1 MEVNMNIE
9 FDSTS
14 MEEINDSIGSNTTL
28 EYLDLSDNRCEFT
41 RMLFVLCCQLLVC
54 YWMTVIHVQVHS

>member
-1 MEVNMNIE
+1 MNIE

-28 EYLDLSDNRCEFT
+28 EYLDLSDNRCEVFLV
-41 RMLFVLCCQLLVC
+41 LFVLRCQLLVC
-54 YWMTVIHVQVHS
+54 FWMTVIQVQVHS